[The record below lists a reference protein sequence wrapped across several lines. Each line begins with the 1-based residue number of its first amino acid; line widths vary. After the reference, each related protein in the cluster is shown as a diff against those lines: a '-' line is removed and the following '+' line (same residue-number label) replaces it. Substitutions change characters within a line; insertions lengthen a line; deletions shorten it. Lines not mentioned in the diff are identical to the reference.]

1 LIKYFSYFSFFSP
14 DLAGHIRTGCGK
26 KWKYA
31 IQPSN
36 KNHKK
41 SLLSFFFMGACLK
54 PFLRVFDGP
63 SEGAPPLWLMR
74 QAGRYL
80 PEYRAI
86 RSSAKNF
93 LHFCYTPELAVEAT
107 LQPIRR
113 FGFDAAII
121 FSDILVIP
129 DALGQ
134 GVRFEEGE
142 GPRLDAIEDPSGL
155 AVLATTLDLEK
166 LAPVYQALRETKAL
180 LPPETSL
187 IGFCGAPWTLATYM
201 IAGKGTPD
209 QAPARFFAYRH
220 PEAFKLL
227 MDRLVQA
234 CITHLLAQI
243 EAGAEVVQ
251 IFDSWAGV
259 LPTHEFESWSVEP
272 VAEIVRAV
280 RASKPGIKIIAFPRA
295 MAGDYADYAQKTGID
310 AMSFDTSADLA
321 HAREKVP
328 ASLVTQGNLDP
339 LVLVAGGDALERA
352 VDTLLAATKGTRHV
366 VNLGHGILQTTPI
379 AHVERL
385 VEKVRGG

>member
-1 LIKYFSYFSFFSP
+1 
-14 DLAGHIRTGCGK
+14 
-26 KWKYA
+26 
-31 IQPSN
+31 
-36 KNHKK
+36 
-41 SLLSFFFMGACLK
+41 MGACLK

-63 SEGAPPLWLMR
+63 FEGAPPLWLMR

-155 AVLATTLDLEK
+155 SGLATTLDLEK
-166 LAPVYQALRETKAL
+166 LAPVYQVLRETKAL
-180 LPPETSL
+180 LPAETSL

-209 QAPARFFAYRH
+209 QAPARLFAYRH
-220 PEAFKLL
+220 PDAFKLL
-227 MDRLVQA
+227 IDRLVQA

-243 EAGAEVVQ
+243 DAGAEVVQ

-259 LPTHEFESWSVEP
+259 LPTHEFERWSIAP
-272 VAEIVRAV
+272 VAAIVRAV
-280 RASKPGIKIIAFPRA
+280 RAKQPGIKIIAFPRD
-295 MAGDYADYAQKTGID
+295 MAGNYADYAKKTGID

-321 HAREKVP
+321 HARTKVP

-352 VDTLLAATKGTRHV
+352 VDNLLVATKGTRHV